1 MSISGEK
8 GIKSCNVFETSS
20 AFQAIYLSG
29 ALFINQIVVFAVNIF
44 LIIPTILL
52 NAVSIT
58 TILKSSQLKSKP
70 CYFIILLQS
79 AADLAVGA
87 LGMPSFLVYLSRGI
101 GGIPNCLIAVAAC
114 RLSITTIGVS
124 LVTFFAMTLER
135 YVAIIHPFAYA
146 SKVTNNMILV
156 TVTVAVIVC
165 ILLTVLLFMILRFN
179 TIAITVIV
187 SLLFSFTVYAYTR
200 IYLVVLKKTDSQNF
214 VQDVND
220 KTNLR
225 RRRFLQEIKQAK
237 SCFLVVICYFILGFV
252 PTTLLLILN
261 HQQAVETWV
270 LTLCMMNSS
279 ANSVIFFWTKTML
292 RREAVKMLKSLIS
305 HKD

>member
-1 MSISGEK
+1 MNISGE
-8 GIKSCNVFETSS
+8 IKSCNVFETSS
-20 AFQAIYLSG
+20 AFQAIHLSG
-29 ALFINQIVVFAVNIF
+29 ALFMNQIVVFAVNIF

-87 LGMPSFLVYLSRGI
+87 LGMPSFLLYLSRGI
-101 GGIPNCLIAVAAC
+101 GGISNCLIPVAAC

-146 SKVTNNMILV
+146 SKATNNRILV
-156 TVTVAVIVC
+156 TVTVAAIVC
-165 ILLTVLLFMILRFN
+165 ILLTVLLFMILRFT

-200 IYLVVLKKTDSQNF
+200 IYLIVLKKTDSQNF

-220 KTNLR
+220 KRNL

-292 RREAVKMLKSLIS
+292 RREAVKMLKSVIS
-305 HKD
+305 HND